1 MAAELLT
8 KLTLITY
15 DIIGLTTDR
24 ISDEALISADN

>member
-1 MAAELLT
+1 MAT
-8 KLTLITY
+8 KLMTKLILITY